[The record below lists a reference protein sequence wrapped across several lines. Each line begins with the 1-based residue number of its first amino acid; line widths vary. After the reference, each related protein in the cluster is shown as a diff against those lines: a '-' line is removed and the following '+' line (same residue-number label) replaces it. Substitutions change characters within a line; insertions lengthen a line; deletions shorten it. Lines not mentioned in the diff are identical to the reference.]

1 MLQTQTVYPETLGI
15 LKALMQEP
23 LLNDFYLVGGTALS
37 LQIGH
42 RISVDIDL
50 FTNIPFD
57 SNFLSAELKQKYAFK
72 ESLDRGY
79 FLQGQIAEVKVDI
92 LKYPYKPLFNIIEVE
107 EVRMVLAADIASMKM
122 AAITNRGR
130 KRDFID
136 LFFLLKQFSLKQII
150 EWYQQKYDA
159 EIFMLFQSLIYF
171 DDAEGDIDLNM
182 LLPLDWE
189 EVKKEISA
197 QVKNYLKFNT
207 H

>member
-15 LKALMQEP
+15 LSALMQDP

-50 FTNIPFD
+50 FTNLPFD
-57 SNFLSAELKQKYAFK
+57 SIMLSAELKQKYSFK
-72 ESLDRGY
+72 ENQNRGY
-79 FLQGQIAEVKVDI
+79 FLQGQINGVKVDI
-92 LKYPYKPLFNIIEVE
+92 LKYPYKPLSPIIEIE
-107 EVRMVLAADIASMKM
+107 NIRMVVPADISSMKM

-150 EWYQQKYDA
+150 DWYQQKYDA
-159 EIFMLFQSLIYF
+159 EVFMLLQSLVYF
-171 DDAEGDIDLNM
+171 DDADEDIDLNM
-182 LLPLDWE
+182 IKPLDWE
-189 EVKKEISA
+189 EVKKEIA
-197 QVKNYLKFNT
+197 TQVKKYLKNN
-207 H
+207 

>member
-15 LKALMQEP
+15 IKALMQEP

-50 FTNIPFD
+50 FTNEPFD
-57 SNFLSAELKQKYAFK
+57 STFLSAQLKQKYNFK
-72 ESLDRGY
+72 QNLDKGY
-79 FLQGQIAEVKVDI
+79 FLQGQIEGIKVDI
-92 LKYPYKPLFNIIEVE
+92 LKYPYKPLYPTIEIE
-107 EVRMVLAADIASMKM
+107 SVRMVVPADIASMKL

-159 EIFMLFQSLIYF
+159 EIFMLLQSLVYF
-171 DDAEGDIDLNM
+171 DDADGDIDLNM
-182 LLPLDWE
+182 IIPLDWE
-189 EVKKEISA
+189 NVKEKIATEVKM
-197 QVKNYLKFNT
+197 YLKNT
-207 H
+207 

>member
-50 FTNIPFD
+50 FTNQSFD
-57 SNFLSAELKQKYAFK
+57 SNMLSAELKQKYNFK
-72 ESLDRGY
+72 ENLNRGY
-79 FLQGQIAEVKVDI
+79 FLQGQIDGVKVDI
-92 LKYPYKPLFNIIEVE
+92 LKYPYKPLNPIIEVE
-107 EVRMVLAADIASMKM
+107 KVRMVVAADISSMKM

-150 EWYQQKYDA
+150 DWYQQKYDA
-159 EIFMLFQSLIYF
+159 EIFMLLQSLVYF
-171 DDAEGDIDLNM
+171 DDADGDIDLNM
-182 LLPLDWE
+182 IVPLNWE
-189 EVKKEISA
+189 MVKKEIST
-197 QVKNYLKFNT
+197 QVKKYLK
-207 H
+207 

>member
-15 LKALMQEP
+15 LNALMQEP

-50 FTNIPFD
+50 FTNQSFD
-57 SNFLSAELKQKYAFK
+57 STMLSAELKQKYNFK
-72 ESLDRGY
+72 ENLNRGY
-79 FLQGQIAEVKVDI
+79 FLQGQIDGVKVDI
-92 LKYPYKPLFNIIEVE
+92 LKYPYKPLNPIIEVE
-107 EVRMVLAADIASMKM
+107 KVRMVVAADISSMKM

-150 EWYQQKYDA
+150 DWYQQKYDA
-159 EIFMLFQSLIYF
+159 EIFMLLQSLVYF
-171 DDAEGDIDLNM
+171 DDADGDIDLNM
-182 LLPLDWE
+182 IVPLNWE
-189 EVKKEISA
+189 MVKKEIST
-197 QVKNYLKFNT
+197 QVKKYLK
-207 H
+207 

>member
-23 LLNDFYLVGGTALS
+23 LLKDFYLVGGTALS

-50 FTNIPFD
+50 FTNTPFD
-57 SNFLSAELKQKYAFK
+57 SNFLSAELKQKCNFK

-79 FLQGQIAEVKVDI
+79 FLQGQIAGVKVDI
-92 LKYPYKPLFNIIEVE
+92 LKYPYKPLFDVIEVE
-107 EVRMVLAADIASMKM
+107 DVRMVLAADIASMKM

-159 EIFMLFQSLIYF
+159 EIFMLLQSLVYF
-171 DDAEGDIDLNM
+171 DDANGDIDLNM

-189 EVKKEISA
+189 AVKQEIST
-197 QVKNYLKFNT
+197 QVKTYLK
-207 H
+207 

>member
-15 LKALMQEP
+15 LKSLMQEP

-50 FTNIPFD
+50 FTNVPFD
-57 SNFLSAELKQKYAFK
+57 STMLSAELKQKYNFK
-72 ESLDRGY
+72 ENLNRGY
-79 FLQGQIAEVKVDI
+79 FLQGQIDGVKVDI
-92 LKYPYKPLFNIIEVE
+92 LKYPYKPLNEIIELE
-107 EVRMVLAADIASMKM
+107 DVRMVIAEDIASMKM

-150 EWYQQKYDA
+150 EWYQQKYDT
-159 EIFMLFQSLIYF
+159 EVFMLLQSLVYF
-171 DDAEGDIDLNM
+171 DDADGDIDLNM
-182 LLPLDWE
+182 IVPLDWE
-189 EVKKEISA
+189 EVKKEIST
-197 QVKNYLKFNT
+197 QVKKYLKFRI
-207 H
+207 

>member
-50 FTNIPFD
+50 FTNEPFD
-57 SNFLSAELKQKYAFK
+57 SIMLSAKLKQKYNFK
-72 ESLDRGY
+72 ENLNRGY
-79 FLQGQIAEVKVDI
+79 FLQGEIDGVKVDV
-92 LKYPYKPLFNIIEVE
+92 LKYPYKPLNPTIEIE
-107 EVRMVLAADIASMKM
+107 NVRMVVLADIASMKM

-150 EWYQQKYDA
+150 DWYQQKYDA
-159 EIFMLFQSLIYF
+159 EIFMLLQSLVYF
-171 DDAEGDIDLNM
+171 DDADGDIDLNM
-182 LLPLDWE
+182 IEKIDWQIVKETIELSVKEYLL
-189 EVKKEISA
+189 S
-197 QVKNYLKFNT
+197 T
-207 H
+207 S

>member
-50 FTNIPFD
+50 FTNEPFD
-57 SNFLSAELKQKYAFK
+57 SIFLSAELKQKYNFK
-72 ESLDRGY
+72 ENQNRGY
-79 FLQGQIAEVKVDI
+79 FIQGQIDGVKVDI
-92 LKYPYKPLFNIIEVE
+92 LKYPYKPLRPIIEIE
-107 EVRMVLAADIASMKM
+107 NVRMVIPADIASMKM

-150 EWYQQKYDA
+150 DWYQQKYDA
-159 EIFMLFQSLIYF
+159 EIFMLLQSLVYF
-171 DDAEGDIDLNM
+171 DDADGDIDLNM
-182 LLPLDWE
+182 IEKINWE
-189 EVKKEISA
+189 NVKKKIATEVKM
-197 QVKNYLKFNT
+197 YLKNT
-207 H
+207 

>member
-15 LKALMQEP
+15 LKALMREP

-50 FTNIPFD
+50 FTNEPFD
-57 SNFLSAELKQKYAFK
+57 SIILSAELKQNYNFK
-72 ESLDRGY
+72 ENLNRGY
-79 FLQGQIAEVKVDI
+79 FLQGEIDGIKIDI
-92 LKYPYKPLFNIIEVE
+92 LKYPYKPLNSIIEIE
-107 EVRMVLAADIASMKM
+107 NVRMVVPADIASMKM

-150 EWYQQKYDA
+150 EWYQQKYDS
-159 EIFMLFQSLIYF
+159 EIFMLLQSLVYF
-171 DDAEGDIDLNM
+171 DDADGDIDLNM
-182 LLPLDWE
+182 IVPLDWE
-189 EVKKEISA
+189 AVKKEIA
-197 QVKNYLKFNT
+197 KQVKKYLNFRN
-207 H
+207 

>member
-15 LKALMQEP
+15 LSALMQDP

-50 FTNIPFD
+50 FTNLPFD
-57 SNFLSAELKQKYAFK
+57 SIMLSAELKQKYSFK
-72 ESLDRGY
+72 ENQNRGY
-79 FLQGQIAEVKVDI
+79 FLQGQINGVKVDI
-92 LKYPYKPLFNIIEVE
+92 LKYPYKPLSPIIEIE
-107 EVRMVLAADIASMKM
+107 NIRMVVPADISSMKM

-150 EWYQQKYDA
+150 DWYQQKYDA
-159 EIFMLFQSLIYF
+159 EVFMLLQSLVYF
-171 DDAEGDIDLNM
+171 DDADEDIDLNM
-182 LLPLDWE
+182 IKPLDWE
-189 EVKKEISA
+189 DVKKEISI
-197 QVKNYLKFNT
+197 QVKNYLKK
-207 H
+207 

>member
-50 FTNIPFD
+50 FTNEPFD
-57 SNFLSAELKQKYAFK
+57 SIMLSAELKQKYNFK
-72 ESLDRGY
+72 ENLNRGY
-79 FLQGQIAEVKVDI
+79 FLQGEIDGVKVDV
-92 LKYPYKPLFNIIEVE
+92 LKYPYKPLNPTIEIE
-107 EVRMVLAADIASMKM
+107 NVRMVVLADIASMKM

-150 EWYQQKYDA
+150 DWYQQKYDA
-159 EIFMLFQSLIYF
+159 EIFMLLQSLVYF
-171 DDAEGDIDLNM
+171 DDADGDIDLNM
-182 LLPLDWE
+182 IEKIDWQIVKETIELSVKEYLL
-189 EVKKEISA
+189 S
-197 QVKNYLKFNT
+197 T
-207 H
+207 S